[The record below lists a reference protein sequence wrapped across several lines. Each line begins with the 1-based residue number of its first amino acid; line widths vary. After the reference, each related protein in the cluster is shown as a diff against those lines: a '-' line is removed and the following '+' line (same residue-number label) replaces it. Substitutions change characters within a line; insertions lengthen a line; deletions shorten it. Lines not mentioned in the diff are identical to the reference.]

1 MKLQEMRVVLT
12 GATGGIGRAIAREL
26 AASGASLLLV
36 GRNSERLAD
45 LERELRMNGADV
57 AHVAADI
64 ARYEGI
70 AGVVNAAR
78 NMAGGPANVLINNA
92 GVNEF
97 GLFAAQKAVDIAAIM
112 TTNVVAPMLLTQ
124 AFLPLLQK
132 QDAAIVMNVGSI
144 LGSIGLPGQVAYSAS
159 KFGLHGFS
167 ESLRRETLGTSVNVL
182 YVAPRAT
189 NTEMNSAA
197 MRDFNQ
203 ATGTAS
209 DEPGDVARRVVE
221 ALGAGRRE
229 RFIGWPERLFVKLN
243 ALLPSLVD
251 RSMRKP
257 AQLLN
262 DSGADSDPLTVP
274 DGVNP

>member
-1 MKLQEMRVVLT
+1 MKLDEMRVILT
-12 GATGGIGRAIAREL
+12 GATGGIGRDIAREL
-26 AASGASLLLV
+26 AANGARLLLV

-45 LERELRMNGADV
+45 LERELRLNGTDV
-57 AHVAADI
+57 GHVAADI
-64 ARYEGI
+64 GKYEGI
-70 AGVVNAAR
+70 ARVAKAAKA
-78 NMAGGPANVLINNA
+78 MSGGPANVLVNNA

-97 GLFAAQKAVDIAAIM
+97 GVFAAQKAVDIAAIM
-112 TTNVVAPMLLTQ
+112 TTNVVAPMLLTR
-124 AFLPLLQK
+124 ALLPMLEEQNE
-132 QDAAIVMNVGSI
+132 AIVMNVGSI

-167 ESLRRETLGTSVNVL
+167 ESLRRETQGTSVSVL

-197 MRDFNQ
+197 MRDFNK

-209 DEPGDVARRVVE
+209 DEPGDVARRVVA
-221 ALGAGRRE
+221 ALGAGREE

-257 AQLLN
+257 AQLVN
-262 DSGADSDPLTVP
+262 DGGAASNPLTVP